1 MLIVPGF
8 GFLCNVFFYH
18 TKIYYKQ
25 KQATI
30 EKGVNFA
37 QNAATLCIKKLV
49 IIEHNSRNSKEIP
62 VMEF

>member
-1 MLIVPGF
+1 MLPLTWF
-8 GFLCNVFFYH
+8 NRLDNANWAWFLAFSAMFFYH

-37 QNAATLCIKKLV
+37 QNAATLCIKK
-49 IIEHNSRNSKEIP
+49 IGYNRT
-62 VMEF
+62 

>member
-1 MLIVPGF
+1 MLIGPGF
-8 GFLCNVFFYH
+8 WQPLQCFYH
-18 TKIYYKQ
+18 TKIKQ